1 MTAKDHAQILF
12 DEYYDLLSDVVHD
25 MSLRGRRSRAE
36 AARQCALM
44 FIEQMQ
50 LHCNHELAQY
60 WRDVESE
67 LQTNI
72 R

>member
-12 DEYYDLLSDVVHD
+12 DEYYDLLSDVVPD
-25 MSLRGRRSRAE
+25 MSLRGRRNRSE
-36 AARQCALM
+36 AAQQCALM
-44 FIEQMQ
+44 FIQQMQ
-50 LHCNHELAQY
+50 LHCNYELAQY

>member
-12 DEYYDLLSDVVHD
+12 DEYYDLLSDVVQD
-25 MSLRGRRSRAE
+25 LSLRGRRNKAE
-36 AARQCALM
+36 AAQRCALL

-50 LHCNHELAQY
+50 IHCNYELAQY

-67 LQTNI
+67 LQIINT
-72 R
+72 